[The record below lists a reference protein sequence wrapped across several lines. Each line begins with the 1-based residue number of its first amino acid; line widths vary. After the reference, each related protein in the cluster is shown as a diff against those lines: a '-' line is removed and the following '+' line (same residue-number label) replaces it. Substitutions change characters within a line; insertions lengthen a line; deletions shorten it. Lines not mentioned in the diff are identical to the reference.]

1 MAKTKVPIKKIG
13 IGTGI
18 AIGGILFFLYVFPII
33 LVVPDVAPQVNEDD
47 LLTIPFPMPDPDQVV
62 IKDPNDIDFEDHPK
76 EGEDDTDTE
85 LIPIDPIVIVPPE
98 EEEMVNEAI
107 NMTEGSEDP
116 PIKQI
121 TDIVF
126 EPQTIRLEANI
137 VKIDSTLQRFNET
150 LTFDIPLAQL
160 FVEDTSNI
168 DFRNGFIEI
177 GLNMITDADTQINA
191 DGTFNVEIDDIE
203 LFTEDIG
210 LISTGLT
217 DQNGRIELSFKPLSS
232 ISSSKLYTFDF
243 NSNFDKFLAE
253 DGLSKLSFVI
263 KTLNVIVKENI
274 VCITTPCEGQILQN
288 NGLVDQEIFSM
299 EIFKSTNQ
307 ILILDTEGNEIK
319 SFPMDDRFTITSQ
332 TSSFTC
338 KWSGS
343 RQTHCS
349 PPPPYVCATYLAPN
363 ISLVTLKDQLGVVI
377 DSGSGT
383 GLLIDSMLFRNANYS
398 ITSSNGNF
406 DISTPKSQLNYGY
419 ACYETP
425 DSVSRITYN
434 LLHRGVT
441 CGTGSITQPSSSTH
455 VVCNFP

>member
-1 MAKTKVPIKKIG
+1 MVKSKVPKKTIG
-13 IGTGI
+13 IVTGLG
-18 AIGGILFFLYVFPII
+18 IGVVLFFLFALPII

-47 LLTIPFPMPDPDQVV
+47 LLTIPFPMPEPDQVV
-62 IKDPNDIDFEDHPK
+62 IKDPNDIVYEEIF
-76 EGEDDTDTE
+76 DDDGNQIE
-85 LIPIDPIVIVPPE
+85 LIPTDPIAIVPPE

-107 NMTEGSEDP
+107 NMTQGSEDP
-116 PIKQI
+116 PIEQI
-121 TDIVF
+121 IDLIF

-150 LTFDIPLAQL
+150 FTFDIPLASL
-160 FVEDTSNI
+160 FVEDTTNI

-177 GLNMITDADTQINA
+177 RLNMITDADTQINA
-191 DGTFNVEIDDIE
+191 DGTFNVEIDGTE
-203 LFTEDIG
+203 LFIEDIG
-210 LISTGLT
+210 LISSGLT
-217 DQNGRIELSFKPLSS
+217 DQNGSIELSFKPLSS
-232 ISSSKLYTFDF
+232 ISTSKLYMFDF
-243 NSNFDKFLAE
+243 DSNFDKFLAE
-253 DGLSKLSFVI
+253 DGVSKVSFII
-263 KTLNVIVKENI
+263 KTLDVTVRENI
-274 VCITTPCEGQILQN
+274 VCITTPCEGQILQM
-288 NGLVDQEIFSM
+288 NGLIDQEILTM

-307 ILILDTEGNEIK
+307 ILILDIDGNQIR
-319 SFPMDDRFTITSQ
+319 SFPMDDKFTITSQ
-332 TSSFTC
+332 TASFTC

-349 PPPPYVCATYLAPN
+349 PPAPYVCATYIAPN
-363 ISLVTLKDQLGVVI
+363 ISLVTLKDQLGTVI

-383 GLLIDSMLFRNANYS
+383 GLLIDSLLFRNANYS

-434 LLHRGVT
+434 LFSRGIT
-441 CGTGSITQPSSSTH
+441 CGTGTMSQPSTSTH

>member
-1 MAKTKVPIKKIG
+1 MAIKKTKSNIKGISF

-18 AIGGILFFLYVFPII
+18 IVAII
-33 LVVPDVAPQVNEDD
+33 VVGFIFYQNIAPQVDADD
-47 LLTIPFPMPDPDQVV
+47 LLTIPFPMPEPDEVV
-62 IKDPNDIDFEDHPK
+62 IEDLNDIVFDEIF
-76 EGEDDTDTE
+76 DDDGNQIEIIPTE
-85 LIPIDPIVIVPPE
+85 PINIVTPE
-98 EEEMVNEAI
+98 EEKMVNEAI
-107 NMTEGSEDP
+107 NMTQGSEDP

-121 TDIVF
+121 IEQIF
-126 EPQTIRLEANI
+126 EPQTIKIEANI

-150 LTFDIPLAQL
+150 LTFDVPLASL

-168 DFRNGFIEI
+168 DFRNGFIEVS
-177 GLNMITDADTQINA
+177 LNMITDADTQINA
-191 DGTFNVEIDDIE
+191 DGTFNVEIDGTEI
-203 LFTEDIG
+203 FIEDIG
-210 LISTGLT
+210 LISSGLT
-217 DQNGRIELSFKPLSS
+217 DQNGKIELSFKPLSS
-232 ISSSKLYTFDF
+232 TQSKLFTFNFD
-243 NSNFDKFLAE
+243 SNFDKFLAE
-253 DGLSKLSFVI
+253 DGLSKLSFTI
-263 KTLNVIVKENI
+263 KTLDITVRENI

-307 ILILDTEGNEIK
+307 ILILDTDGNEIR
-319 SFPMDDRFTITSQ
+319 SFPMDDKFTITSQ

-349 PPPPYVCATYLAPN
+349 PPAPYTCATYSAPN
-363 ISLVTLKDQLGVVI
+363 ISLVTLKDQLGTVI

-419 ACYETP
+419 ACYERP
-425 DSVSRITYN
+425 DSVSRTTYN
-434 LLHRGVT
+434 LFSRGIQ
-441 CGTGSITQPSSSTH
+441 CGTGSITMPSTSTH